1 MLDLTN
7 DNLLPSLL
15 DERAALKAGIEA
27 NQKRLKEIDA
37 QIADKMRG
45 DEEAVTNGW
54 KISNKITVR
63 KEHVVKET
71 IFTVLRATRIV
82 QAEIAA

>member
-37 QIADKMRG
+37 EIAAKLG
-45 DEEAVTNGW
+45 GEEEAVTSGW
-54 KISNKITVR
+54 KLTNKIQIR

-71 IFTVLRATRIV
+71 IFSVLRATRTEK
-82 QAEIAA
+82 ASLAA

>member
-37 QIADKMRG
+37 EIAAKLG
-45 DEEAVTNGW
+45 SEEEAVTNGW
-54 KISNKITVR
+54 KLTNKIQIR

-71 IFTVLRATRIV
+71 IFSVLRATRTEK
-82 QAEIAA
+82 ASLAA

>member
-37 QIADKMRG
+37 EIAAKLG
-45 DEEAVTNGW
+45 GEEEAVTNGW
-54 KISNKITVR
+54 KLTNKIQIR
-63 KEHVVKET
+63 NEHVVKET
-71 IFTVLRATRIV
+71 IFSVLRATRTEK
-82 QAEIAA
+82 ASLAA